1 MMRTILLLDDEVN
14 VLNALVRA
22 MRQHLAIEGLRIET
36 FTNPF
41 DALTRCCE
49 CDFDIAI
56 SDFRMPQM
64 TGVEFLQALK
74 DVAPATV
81 RMILSAST
89 EFGTVTAAINEAQV
103 FRYIPK
109 PWQVEDLRE
118 NIGLALLHR
127 DQIVEQ
133 QRLAERQRKLVAEHA
148 MSPQEREALRLE
160 EEEPG
165 LLKVKW
171 GPNGEIIL

>member
-1 MMRTILLLDDEVN
+1 MMRRILLLDDEVN

-22 MRQHLAIEGLRIET
+22 MRMHLQIDDLRIET

-41 DALTRCCE
+41 DALTRCGE
-49 CDFDIAI
+49 IGFDVAI
-56 SDFRMPQM
+56 SDFQMPQM
-64 TGVEFLQALK
+64 TGVEFLHALK
-74 DVAPATV
+74 DTAPTTV

-89 EFGTVTAAINEAQV
+89 EFGVVSSAISEAQV

-109 PWQVEDLRE
+109 PWQVGDLQESIR
-118 NIGLALLHR
+118 LALEYR
-127 DQIVEQ
+127 DSLGEQ
-133 QRLAERQRKLVAEHA
+133 QRLTD
-148 MSPQEREALRLE
+148 ALRAQVGQLSAQELE
-160 EEEPG
+160 ARQLEQDEPG